1 MTALRKISYCIG
13 SALLVTT
20 INIIRNLDKMKN
32 NKDSNT
38 ILEGLNE

>member
-1 MTALRKISYCIG
+1 MTALRRISYSIG

-32 NKDSNT
+32 NKDNNT
-38 ILEGLNE
+38 TLEGLNE